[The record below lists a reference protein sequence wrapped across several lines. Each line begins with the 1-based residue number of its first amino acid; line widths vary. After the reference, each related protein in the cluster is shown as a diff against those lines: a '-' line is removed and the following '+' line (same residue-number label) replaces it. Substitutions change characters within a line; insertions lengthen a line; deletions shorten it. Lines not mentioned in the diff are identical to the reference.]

1 MKKMITVFSILLCLG
16 TTAQTKING
25 IVVPN
30 VVKVNGQYLKMN
42 GGGTR
47 EKMFLDLYVGVLYL
61 EKKTNNAD
69 DIINSDKSMAIKLRV
84 ISSMVS
90 KDNMEEAIREG
101 FEKST
106 NNNISPIKTKIN
118 KLIENGFAG
127 EIIKGDV
134 FDLIYTPG
142 KGTTLSKNNKEL
154 VTITGLD
161 FKKALF
167 GIWLCNK
174 PADANL
180 KKKCSVINFLKKK

>member
-1 MKKMITVFSILLCLG
+1 MKKLVTLFSVLLCLG
-16 TTAQTKING
+16 ATAQTKVNG

-30 VVKVNGQYLKMN
+30 VVKVDGQYLKIN
-42 GGGTR
+42 GGGIR

-61 EKKTNNAD
+61 EEKTNNAD
-69 DIINSDKSMAIKLRV
+69 GIINSDKPMAIKLRI

-90 KDNMEEAIREG
+90 KDNMEEAVREG
-101 FEKST
+101 FDKST
-106 NNNISPIKTKIN
+106 NNNISPIKTKID
-118 KLIENGFAG
+118 KLIENGFSS
-127 EIIKGDV
+127 EIIKGDI
-134 FDLIYTPG
+134 FDLTYIPG

-174 PADANL
+174 PADENL
-180 KKKCSVINFLKKK
+180 KKKMLGN

>member
-1 MKKMITVFSILLCLG
+1 MITVFSILLCLG

-69 DIINSDKSMAIKLRV
+69 DIINSDKSMAIKQRE
-84 ISSMVS
+84 ISSMVR
-90 KDNMEEAIREG
+90 KDNREEAIREG

-118 KLIENGFAG
+118 SPF
-127 EIIKGDV
+127 IIG
-134 FDLIYTPG
+134 
-142 KGTTLSKNNKEL
+142 S
-154 VTITGLD
+154 
-161 FKKALF
+161 
-167 GIWLCNK
+167 
-174 PADANL
+174 
-180 KKKCSVINFLKKK
+180 S

>member
-1 MKKMITVFSILLCLG
+1 MKKLITLFSILLTLG
-16 TTAQTKING
+16 ATAQTKING

-30 VVKVNGQYLKMN
+30 VVKVDGQYLKMN
-42 GGGTR
+42 GGGVR

-61 EKKTNNAD
+61 EEKTTNAD
-69 DIINSDKSMAIKLRV
+69 DIINADKSMSIKLRV
-84 ISSMVS
+84 ISGMVS

-101 FEKST
+101 FDKST
-106 NNNISPIKTKIN
+106 NNNIASIKTKID
-118 KLIENGFAG
+118 KLIESGFAG

-134 FDLIYTPG
+134 FDLTYIPG
-142 KGTTLSKNNKEL
+142 KGTTLSKNTKEL

-174 PADANL
+174 PADDNL
-180 KKKCSVINFLKKK
+180 KKKMLGN